1 MSSEKLNNK
10 KGWCFAMRDLQSY
23 VINCMEKLDHI
34 GIEYGNVIDVEIN
47 TRAKNRWGQCKR
59 VPGGY
64 TINVNAALLD
74 ENICPD
80 DLGLEN
86 TILHELLHSCNGCL
100 NHGDKWKNLAQK
112 VYDEYGINIKRTS
125 TSSEKGLLNYER
137 EIKPVNHQLTCL
149 KCGHVFK
156 RTKASALVKH
166 PERYRCGCGGKIRL
180 DY

>member
-1 MSSEKLNNK
+1 
-10 KGWCFAMRDLQSY
+10 MRDLQSY

-59 VPGGY
+59 IPGGY

-80 DLGLEN
+80 DLGLKN
-86 TILHELLHSCNGCL
+86 TILHELLHSCNGCF
-100 NHGDKWKNLAQK
+100 NHGDKWKILAQK

-125 TSSEKGLLNYER
+125 TSKL
-137 EIKPVNHQLTCL
+137 
-149 KCGHVFK
+149 
-156 RTKASALVKH
+156 
-166 PERYRCGCGGKIRL
+166 
-180 DY
+180 